1 LFLLSKHLEK
11 PTGQSRMEQDTE
23 LRQTKHKNKQTKQ
36 TTHTTRTLPKTTRTL
51 PKTEGLP

>member
-1 LFLLSKHLEK
+1 MKYVSYSHLFIIQYGCKA
-11 PTGQSRMEQDTE
+11 TGQSRMEQDTE

-36 TTHTTRTLPKTTRTL
+36 ITHTTRPL